1 MLPPEPETFWA
12 EILSGL
18 PERVLRAMTRLSQ
31 EERAGVIGHLR
42 RMAHESGW
50 QTGQQANARAA
61 LKAIDSAGDDRTPD
75 ADPRPSRNPE

>member
-1 MLPPEPETFWA
+1 VLPPEPETFWA

-42 RMAHESGW
+42 RMAQESGW

-61 LKAIDSAGDDRTPD
+61 LKAIDLGGDDRTPD
-75 ADPRPSRNPE
+75 PDPRPSGNPK